1 MVALADN
8 DVLFKLAALELLG
21 QLPDMLEVAP
31 SSIHVLDSIPYV
43 ARKNTNIKDR
53 FGEGAVDRT
62 LEFVDGLPELG
73 AGNVPD
79 WPLDQ
84 LNDCEAIDVGEAIL
98 FAAATQYDPVCVVTG
113 DKRSLRALC
122 ESDCDDIIE
131 EVSGCVVCFEELML
145 RSIVLVEYEVVRE
158 RVIAAPDVDKVLNEI
173 AFRNGENTSKE
184 KAEAALQSYRDGLDE
199 ETGLLL
205 TR

>member
-8 DVLFKLAALELLG
+8 DILFKLAALELLD
-21 QLPDMLEVAP
+21 QLPEMLDVAP
-31 SSIHVLDSIPYV
+31 SSIHVLDSVPYV
-43 ARKNTNIKDR
+43 ARKNQSIEDR
-53 FGEGAVDRT
+53 FGEAAVDRT
-62 LEFVDGLPELG
+62 LEFVDSLPKLG
-73 AGNVPD
+73 AESVPD

-84 LNDCEAIDVGEAIL
+84 LNDYEAIDVGEAIL

-122 ESDCDDIIE
+122 ESDCDDIIG
-131 EVSGCVVCFEELML
+131 EVSGCVVCFEELIL

-158 RVIAAPDVDKVLNEI
+158 RVIAAPNVDKVLNDI
-173 AFRNGENTSKE
+173 AFRNGADTSKE
-184 KAEAALQSYRDGLDE
+184 KAKTALQSYRDGLND

-205 TR
+205 TG